1 MKVAIM
7 QPYFFP
13 YIGYW
18 QLIANCDQWVYFD
31 EAQFNK
37 RSWMTRNRIF
47 HPDPDKD
54 FQFLNLAHQKV
65 PLGTQ
70 ISAVHLSQ
78 DDNWK
83 NKILSQLAVYKR
95 LKAPFYDL
103 VSALVSRILLSRAE
117 SIPTVTDQAIVMLQE
132 VFRYLGSDSR
142 LGSNPESPILVSS
155 KMDYERSHVSSAGE
169 WALEISKSLGAT
181 EYINP
186 TGGVDI
192 FDETAYQAS
201 GIKLSFLKSKLS
213 PYKQSWKDFHP
224 GMSIIDVLMFNEP
237 KKVRELLLNDFDLL
251 SKGALL
257 SDA

>member
-18 QLIANCDQWVYFD
+18 QLIANCDEWVYFD

-37 RSWMTRNRIF
+37 RSWMTRNRTL
-47 HPDPDKD
+47 HQDPEKE
-54 FQFLNLAHQKV
+54 FQFINLAHKKV

-70 ISAVHLSQ
+70 IKVVELSQ
-78 DDNWK
+78 DEQWK
-83 NKILSQLAVYKR
+83 MKVLSQLEVYKR
-95 LKAPFYDL
+95 LKAPFYE
-103 VSALVSRILLSRAE
+103 STRSLVSRVLFSNSATLTE
-117 SIPTVTDQAIVMLQE
+117 QAITMLRE
-132 VFRYLGSDSR
+132 VFAYLNLER
-142 LGSNPESPILVSS
+142 PVHVSS
-155 KMDYERSHVSSAGE
+155 AMTYQRSHVSSAGE
-169 WALEISKSLGAT
+169 WALEIAKSLGAT

-186 TGGVDI
+186 PGGVDI